1 MRILRAILF
10 GLQVGLYSRLTE
22 AQTYAVMAPTIV
34 RPNSDYLV
42 AVSVFGLSD
51 DESQDVQLTLKGRST
66 NSGQSIEIRGN
77 TNVGSDSTEIV
88 RLRIGDIG
96 EGSYSLTARGSA
108 PLTFDQTQRLQYIHK
123 GYVYNMI

>member
-1 MRILRAILF
+1 ML
-10 GLQVGLYSRLTE
+10 
-22 AQTYAVMAPTIV
+22 V
-34 RPNSDYLV
+34 RSWKLSYNLHWFMIFDIE
-42 AVSVFGLSD
+42 GLSI
-51 DESQDVQLTLKGRST
+51 KGRST

-123 GYVYNMI
+123 GYVYL